1 MEQGKVGDARQRIEA
16 VVEEQKKY
24 FKGALHCA
32 MDQQLG
38 QLAGIA
44 QRQKDYA
51 TTEQVLG

>member
-1 MEQGKVGDARQRIEA
+1 MGDARQRIEA